1 MLSNVQREAVET
13 TEGPLLVFAGA
24 GSGKTRVITHRIAH
38 LIKNHFCSPEDILA
52 VTFTNKAARE
62 MKERISG
69 LLQNSV
75 NSKKIEISTFH
86 ALCLKILKR
95 EHSLI
100 GYPSNFVIYT
110 PYEETELL
118 RNMMK
123 ENNISSERYSP
134 QGILYALSKLK
145 NNPELKN
152 DRRFLISNISN
163 SMALKIMDDFKE
175 VMKAAG
181 AMDFDDLILNTVNIF
196 EKNESVRRKYSEKY
210 RYIMV
215 DEYQDTNH
223 MQYKLVKHLA
233 SVHSNV
239 CVVGDDDQSI
249 YAWRGA
255 DVSNILNFS
264 RDFKNC
270 RTVKLIENYRSVEDI
285 TAAAGKLIKHNKNRV
300 DKKVKTLRKK
310 CPGAAVERFEAENE
324 KEESENIA
332 NRIVDLLE
340 KGKNPSDFAIIV
352 RTNAQTRPIEMSI
365 SRHGIPY
372 RIIGGSKFFENKEIK
387 DILAYLRLLIN
398 PNDDVAFRRIVNYP
412 SRGIG
417 AATLQIVNKYAS
429 QNSSSLFSSVVS
441 MINSEDIPPP
451 VKNKLSTFAD
461 LIKELKS
468 MVFSE
473 KPRILAQ
480 SIIEKT
486 RIDKAVTSSA
496 ENSDVAR
503 IRNENITEFINSVS
517 EFEEKFPTLSG
528 EDFIFEY
535 LNSASL
541 IQDTDTPSGEEKGVS
556 IITAHSAKGLEFDI
570 VFIPGMYNG
579 GFPNHMA
586 QEEGNVSEE
595 RRLCYVAF
603 TRARNLL
610 FLSCPRHI
618 NKRGRRIK
626 VDPSIFLFEAEIPSA
641 EDAAEKMFEQAED
654 DVARIDLLLKKL
666 SKSGEKN

>member
-1 MLSNVQREAVET
+1 MLSDVQREAVKT
-13 TEGPLLVFAGA
+13 IEGPLLVFAGA
-24 GSGKTRVITHRIAH
+24 GSGKTRVITHRIAY

-62 MKERISG
+62 MKERISN
-69 LLQNSV
+69 LLRNSV

-86 ALCLKILKR
+86 ALCLKILKK

-100 GYPSNFVIYT
+100 GYPANFVIYT
-110 PYEETELL
+110 PYEETELV

-123 ENNISSERYSP
+123 EKNISSERYSP

-163 SMALKIMDDFKE
+163 SMALKIMNDFKD

-181 AMDFDDLILNTVNIF
+181 AMDFDDLILNTVDIF

-223 MQYKLVKHLA
+223 MQYKLVKNLA

-264 RDFKNC
+264 RDFSNC
-270 RTVKLIENYRSVEDI
+270 KTVKLTENYRSVEEI

-300 DKKVKTLRKK
+300 DKKVNTLRKK
-310 CPGAAVERFEAENE
+310 SPESAVERFEAENE
-324 KEESENIA
+324 KEEAENIA
-332 NRIVDLLE
+332 NKIAGLLE
-340 KGKNPSDFAIIV
+340 KGEKPSDFAVIV
-352 RTNAQTRPIEMSI
+352 RTNAQTRPIEMSV
-365 SRHGIPY
+365 SKHGIPY
-372 RIIGGSKFFENKEIK
+372 RIIGGNKFFENKEIK
-387 DILAYLRLLIN
+387 DILAYLRLLAN

-417 AATLQIVNKYAS
+417 AATLQVVNRYAS
-429 QNSSSLFSSVVS
+429 QKNSSLFSAVISL
-441 MINSEDIPPP
+441 INSQNISSS
-451 VKNKLSTFAD
+451 VKNKLFTFTS
-461 LIKELKS
+461 LMKELKS
-468 MVFSE
+468 IVSSE
-473 KPRILAQ
+473 KPRMIARA
-480 SIIEKT
+480 IIEKT

-517 EFEEKFPTLSG
+517 EFEERYPALSG

-535 LNSASL
+535 LNATSL
-541 IQDTDTPSGEEKGVS
+541 IQDTDTPSGDEKGVS

-603 TRARNLL
+603 TRARNML
-610 FLSCPRHI
+610 FLSNPRHI

-666 SKSGEKN
+666 SKSQEKN